1 MVPLSVLDLV
11 PVASGSTAGESIRRS
26 VELARLAE
34 QLGYVR
40 YWFAEH
46 HGMPNIASSS
56 PEILIEHI
64 ATATEHIR
72 VGSGGIMLP
81 NHAALRIAEAFH
93 TLEALHPDRIDL
105 GIGRAP
111 GTDPATSRAL
121 RPFDAELF
129 PEQVRELIAL
139 SRRSFPS
146 DHPFRTV
153 RVVPEDVK
161 LPPIWILGSSG
172 AGAAFAGSLGLG
184 YGFARHFSPAP
195 PEPAVRAYLA
205 SFTPSERFPSP
216 SAILGVS
223 VIAAETRD
231 EAEYLA
237 SSTDLAWVRLQ
248 RGEFG
253 PVPSPE
259 EASAYR
265 YTAHEQAFVAS
276 NRARQFVGTPEDVA
290 EQLQDVVRSTQ
301 ATELMVTS
309 MIHGHRERLRVY
321 ELLAREWGIALA
333 VNASKGARPTHR
345 AAQRATNR

>member
-1 MVPLSVLDLV
+1 
-11 PVASGSTAGESIRRS
+11 
-26 VELARLAE
+26 
-34 QLGYVR
+34 
-40 YWFAEH
+40 
-46 HGMPNIASSS
+46 
-56 PEILIEHI
+56 
-64 ATATEHIR
+64 
-72 VGSGGIMLP
+72 
-81 NHAALRIAEAFH
+81 
-93 TLEALHPDRIDL
+93 
-105 GIGRAP
+105 
-111 GTDPATSRAL
+111 
-121 RPFDAELF
+121 
-129 PEQVRELIAL
+129 LIAL

-265 YTAHEQAFVAS
+265 YTAHEQAIVAS

-301 ATELMVTS
+301 ATELIVTS